1 MRPFTPVVPLCA
13 LAAGLC
19 ASAAFGQSGPAERE
33 DPVPAALAA
42 HPQANPDA
50 APAAPKIVSSE
61 MAARLSAGLPA
72 FAPPKPGTVPAIDDG
87 SDDDKPKNGIIR
99 LPNYIVSE
107 RQPPVFTKREILTKA
122 ARVAEVYK
130 EHPGLDLW
138 GLMPF
143 SSLNAPI
150 AEQIADEEERLQNI
164 SDMRDSAITVRRG
177 GDSDSADTLKK
188 ETQGAFMHDVWGSG
202 DMDDGK

>member
-1 MRPFTPVVPLCA
+1 LVPLCA

-19 ASAAFGQSGPAERE
+19 VSAAFGQSAPAGPVERE
-33 DPVPAALAA
+33 DPTPAALAA
-42 HPQANPDA
+42 HPQPNPDA
-50 APAAPKIVSSE
+50 APAAPKIMSSE

-72 FAPPKPGTVPAIDDG
+72 FAPPKPGSVPAIDDG
-87 SDDDKPKNGIIR
+87 SDDDDKPKNGIIR
-99 LPNYIVSE
+99 LPNYVVSE
-107 RQPPVFTKREILTKA
+107 RLPPVFTKKEILTKA

-164 SDMRDSAITVRRG
+164 SDMRDSAITVGRG
-177 GDSDSADTLKK
+177 GDSDSSDTLKK
-188 ETQGAFMHDVWGSG
+188 QTQGTFMHDVWGSG